1 MGKSIN
7 AGDVLL
13 GVVIIHV
20 HAHTYMCAYS
30 LKTPYWQWLHVG
42 NKHFNDEYFGSEW
55 ALETNSLSSRPGLAL
70 ASSVA
75 LGKLFKPLC
84 DGLPIKW
91 G

>member
-1 MGKSIN
+1 MGKKSIN
-7 AGDVLL
+7 ACGILL

-20 HAHTYMCAYS
+20 HTHTYMCAYS
-30 LKTPYWQWLHVG
+30 LKMPYWLHVG
-42 NKHFNDEYFGSEW
+42 SKHFNEYFGSEW
-55 ALETNSLSSRPGLAL
+55 ALETNSLSSHPGLAL